1 MNTEVWVTGVLCLWV
16 LEPLGYN
23 SAFFRKLTMLRVL
36 RLIRIFQRLRIY
48 PNFKLPW
55 RRRRDGIFTQ
65 VSLMKRL

>member
-1 MNTEVWVTGVLCLWV
+1 M
-16 LEPLGYN
+16 GYN

-55 RRRRDGIFTQ
+55 LLVKGVIDSKRFTDGFRFIA
-65 VSLMKRL
+65 SYDS